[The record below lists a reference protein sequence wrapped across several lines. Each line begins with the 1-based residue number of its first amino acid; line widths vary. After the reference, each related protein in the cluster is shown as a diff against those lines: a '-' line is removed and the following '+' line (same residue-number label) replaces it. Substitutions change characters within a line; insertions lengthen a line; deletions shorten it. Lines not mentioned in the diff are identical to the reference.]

1 MAGSEDFKL
10 DPITFNPYKAL
21 ELSEDATPA
30 QIKLA
35 YRRLVLA
42 THPDKIQDE
51 AERQRRDGE
60 FHNVQTAFDIL
71 RNEDRRRQW
80 DERVKLANA
89 WKAREQPTRPRRAQ
103 TQDYTPARPRYT
115 PARYETYD
123 GRMYEERVP
132 KSSSRAYEEDFF
144 SARFAES
151 RPSPK
156 KFDDRYADPPSR
168 KTTGRG
174 PDDRRASKES
184 EVSRAKKEEAYLR
197 EQSKKK
203 RGIEK
208 KRGHADSIKKKATV
222 EDDYS
227 SESDADRY
235 YSSSKSESRSKRR
248 DYDSRNVRD
257 VPIRSSKGF
266 TYEDDDEEL
275 KPKVRG
281 VEDYINK
288 AESRGTPRRRA
299 DTYEERPA
307 PPPSPPYSSYDYG
320 RRSSGDDCRRSSGKT
335 RSGREISP
343 PRKSTKEKRL
353 RDMVDPP
360 SSPRTR
366 VPNSSSDPRPLR
378 EMVTPSKSRGEPQRA
393 ATFQPEADFKKPPR
407 LQRAETMPSKP
418 SARREPTSSGSH
430 LKRSTRPPPS
440 DSESSDTSDSDSD
453 ATPIVESP
461 APRSRKSPPR
471 PPPSTKQH
479 YKVALDE
486 ESRSPR
492 TVYIEPE
499 EVYSSRDSSPR
510 NPRRSSEH
518 PPLPTRPA
526 PSTRTQSVR
535 SPYIP
540 AESPVPSPR
549 PSYTRAPSSR
559 KAPPLQTQTS
569 SRSSKPHLFGA
580 VDEHDYSPKSSHHSP
595 KASYSAPREESFSR
609 RGSADKPFD
618 DYPGSHSKSHR
629 RPQRP
634 AVY

>member
-21 ELSEDATPA
+21 DLSEDATPA
-30 QIKLA
+30 QIKMA
-35 YRRLVLA
+35 YRRLVLT

-89 WKAREQPTRPRRAQ
+89 WKAAREHPTTPRRAQ

-115 PARYETYD
+115 PTRYETYD

-132 KSSSRAYEEDFF
+132 KSSSRAYEDDFF
-144 SARFAES
+144 SARFAEP

-156 KFDDRYADPPSR
+156 KFDDRYADYPSR
-168 KTTGRG
+168 KTSGRA
-174 PDDRRASKES
+174 PDDRDRRASKES
-184 EVSRAKKEEAYLR
+184 EVSRAKKDEAYQR

-203 RGIEK
+203 RDIEK
-208 KRGHADSIKKKATV
+208 KRDHAESFQKKSTV
-222 EDDYS
+222 KDDYS
-227 SESDADRY
+227 SESDLDRY
-235 YSSSKSESRSKRR
+235 CSSKSESRSKRG
-248 DYDSRNVRD
+248 DYDRRKVRE
-257 VPIRSSKGF
+257 VPIRSNKAF
-266 TYEDDDEEL
+266 PYEDDDDEL

-281 VEDYINK
+281 VKDYINK
-288 AESRGTPRRRA
+288 SREPPRRRA

-307 PPPSPPYSSYDYG
+307 PPPSPPYSQYDIG
-320 RRSSGDDCRRSSGKT
+320 RRSSGDDGRRTSGKT
-335 RSGREISP
+335 HSRQEISP

-366 VPNSSSDPRPLR
+366 MPASSSDPRPLR
-378 EMVTPSKSRGEPQRA
+378 EMVTPSKSRGEPRRA
-393 ATFQPEADFKKPPR
+393 ATFEPESEFVKPS
-407 LQRAETMPSKP
+407 LTRAATTPSKA
-418 SARREPTSSGSH
+418 SMRREPTSSGSH

-440 DSESSDTSDSDSD
+440 DSESSDASDSHSD
-453 ATPIVESP
+453 ATPIMEPP
-461 APRSRKSPPR
+461 APKSRKNPLR
-471 PPPSTKQH
+471 PALSTKQ
-479 YKVALDE
+479 YKVVNE

-492 TVYIEPE
+492 TYRDDE
-499 EVYSSRDSSPR
+499 EVHSSRDSSPR
-510 NPRRSSEH
+510 NPRRSSEQ
-518 PPLPTRPA
+518 PPVPIRPA

-535 SPYIP
+535 SQYIP
-540 AESPVPSPR
+540 AESPVPSSRQP
-549 PSYTRAPSSR
+549 YTRTTSSR
-559 KAPPLQTQTS
+559 KAPPTHTS
-569 SRSSKPHLFGA
+569 SRTSKPLFGA
-580 VDEHDYSPKSSHHSP
+580 VDERDYLPKSAHHSP
-595 KASYSAPREESFSR
+595 KTSYPSPREESFGR

-634 AVY
+634 AVH

>member
-21 ELSEDATPA
+21 DLSEDATPA

-35 YRRLVLA
+35 YRRLVLT

-71 RNEDRRRQW
+71 RSEDRRRQW

-89 WKAREQPTRPRRAQ
+89 WKAREQPTPPRRAQ

-123 GRMYEERVP
+123 GRMYEERAP
-132 KSSSRAYEEDFF
+132 KSSSRAYEDDFF

-156 KFDDRYADPPSR
+156 KFEDRYADPPLR
-168 KTTGRG
+168 KTSGRG

-184 EVSRAKKEEAYLR
+184 EVLRAKKEEAYLR
-197 EQSKKK
+197 TQSKKK
-203 RGIEK
+203 RDIEK
-208 KRGHADSIKKKATV
+208 KKAHADSINKKKATA
-222 EDDYS
+222 EDDLS
-227 SESDADRY
+227 SESDGDRY
-235 YSSSKSESRSKRR
+235 YSSRSESRSKPR
-248 DYDSRNVRD
+248 DYTPRNVRE
-257 VPIRSSKGF
+257 VPVRSSKGF
-266 TYEDDDEEL
+266 AYEDEDEEL

-288 AESRGTPRRRA
+288 AESRGPRRRA
-299 DTYEERPA
+299 DTYQERPA
-307 PPPSPPYSSYDYG
+307 PPPSPPYSYDTG
-320 RRSSGDDCRRSSGKT
+320 RRSSGDDGRRSSGKT

-343 PRKSTKEKRL
+343 PRKSKKETRL

-366 VPNSSSDPRPLR
+366 MPNSSSDPRPLKD
-378 EMVTPSKSRGEPQRA
+378 MVTPSKSRGEPPQRA
-393 ATFQPEADFKKPPR
+393 ATFQPEPESRKPQ
-407 LQRAETMPSKP
+407 LKRAETVPNRP

-430 LKRSTRPPPS
+430 LKKSTRPPPS

-453 ATPIVESP
+453 ATPVVESP

-471 PPPSTKQH
+471 PPPSTKH
-479 YKVALDE
+479 SYKVALDE

-492 TVYIEPE
+492 TIYMDPE

-549 PSYTRAPSSR
+549 QSYTRTPSSR
-559 KAPPLQTQTS
+559 KAPPLQTHTS
-569 SRSSKPHLFGA
+569 SRSSKPLFGA
-580 VDEHDYSPKSSHHSP
+580 VDERDYSPKSAHHSP
-595 KASYSAPREESFSR
+595 KASYASPREESFSR